1 MTLESLSQSTEDA
14 MCELLMSL
22 EKTCIISP
30 AMFEQ
35 VKYIYGDFTEKNF
48 LAF

>member
-1 MTLESLSQSTEDA
+1 MTLESLSQSTEEA

-22 EKTCIISP
+22 EKACIISP

-35 VKYIYGDFTEKNF
+35 VEILYRNHMYTPSNT
-48 LAF
+48 